1 MSKPDPALDQLC
13 VNTIRALSIDAI
25 LKANSGHPGLPLGA
39 APAAWALWS
48 RHLRH
53 NPKNPGWVDRDRFV
67 LSAGHGS
74 MLLYSLL
81 HLTGYDLPLDEI
93 KSFRQWGSRTPGHP
107 EHGLTSGVETT
118 TGPLG
123 QGFANSVGLAMAEA
137 HLGARFNRPGHTIVD
152 HHTYVLAGDGDLME
166 GVTLEAMS
174 LAGHLRLGKLV
185 CLYDANRISLAGA
198 TDLSFTQD
206 MGRTFEAAG
215 WHVLHVDDGNDLDG
229 LDAALAAAKSQA
241 RWPSLIVVRS
251 NIGFGSPKQDTF
263 GVHGAPL
270 NAEEIVQTKK
280 ALGYPSEEPFFIPE
294 ESLAE
299 MRTAVGDGARRE
311 EDWRD
316 RFEAYRKAHPEL
328 AADFERALAGE
339 LPEGWDADIPRFS
352 AGDKPLA
359 TRSAGGKVM
368 NAIAARVPEL
378 LGGSAD
384 LNPSTNTALKGAGDF
399 QSPSREGDRQGA
411 VGESWGYAGRN
422 IHFGVRE
429 HAMGGIASGLAL
441 HGGLRPFTATFLMFA
456 DYMRGA
462 IRLGALMELPVTYV
476 FTHDSIAVG
485 EDGPTH
491 EPVEHAAAL
500 RAIPRLTVLRPA
512 DANETAAAWRFAMTH
527 TQGPVVL
534 LLTRQAVPILD
545 GPAEVARG
553 GYVLA
558 DAEGTPEL
566 VLIASGSEVSLA
578 LEVRDIIGAG
588 RIRVVSMPSPDL
600 FLKQDQAYQDSVLPP
615 TVWARMAVEAGVP
628 QGWHR
633 FVGPLGE
640 VVAIENRFGTSA
652 PGKVAMEKYGFT
664 AAQVAERARAL
675 LAAFPSRAKE
685 MAAALADHR
694 QASS

>member
-1 MSKPDPALDQLC
+1 MSKTDPALDQLC
-13 VNTIRALSIDAI
+13 VNTIRALSIDAV

-137 HLGARFNRPGHTIVD
+137 HLGARFNRPDHTIVD
-152 HHTYVLAGDGDLME
+152 HHTYALAGDGDLME
-166 GVTLEAMS
+166 GVALESMS

-215 WHVLHVDDGNDLDG
+215 WHVQHVDDGNDIDAV
-229 LDAALAAAKSQA
+229 DAALTTAKSEGD
-241 RWPSLIVVRS
+241 RPSLIVIRS

-270 NAEEIVQTKK
+270 NAEEVVQTKK
-280 ALGYPSEEPFFIPE
+280 ALGYPSDEPFFIPE

-299 MRTAVGDGARRE
+299 MWTAVGRGAQRE
-311 EDWRD
+311 KDWRD
-316 RFEAYRKAHPEL
+316 GFEAYRKAHPEL
-328 AADFERALAGE
+328 AAEFERSMAGE

-359 TRSAGGKVM
+359 TRSAGGRVL

-399 QSPSREGDRQGA
+399 QSPSRKGDRQGA

-429 HAMGGIASGLAL
+429 HAMGGITSGLAL
-441 HGGLRPFTATFLMFA
+441 HGGLRPYTATFLMFA

-476 FTHDSIAVG
+476 FTHDSIALG

-500 RAIPRLTVLRPA
+500 RAIPQLTVLRPA

-527 TQGPVVL
+527 THGPVVL

-545 GPAEVARG
+545 GPADVAKG

-558 DAEGTPEL
+558 DAEGAAEL

-578 LEVRDIIGAG
+578 LEVRNIIGAG
-588 RIRVVSMPSPDL
+588 RVRVVSMPSPDL
-600 FLKQDQAYQDSVLPP
+600 FLKQEQGYQDSVLPP
-615 TVWARMAVEAGVP
+615 TVWARMAIEAAVP

-633 FVGPLGE
+633 LVGPLGE

-664 AAQVAERARAL
+664 GTQVAERARAL
-675 LAAFPSRAKE
+675 LAAYPSRAKE
-685 MAAALADHR
+685 LAAALDPF
-694 QASS
+694 